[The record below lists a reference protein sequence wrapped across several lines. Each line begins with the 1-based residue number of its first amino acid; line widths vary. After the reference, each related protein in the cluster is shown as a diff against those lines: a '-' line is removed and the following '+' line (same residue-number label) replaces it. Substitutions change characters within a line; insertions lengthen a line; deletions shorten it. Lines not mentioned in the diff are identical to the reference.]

1 MFFNFVKFRKFVQ
14 NERVASTHSPTSL
27 YTYSNPLK
35 SFTSSQR
42 TRQLYI
48 QLLRSLSSF
57 LSSSSSSSSLSRMT
71 SLAHPPP
78 APHTLN
84 HHAPIDRDQQRKQ
97 QDQLL
102 SGSKPLT
109 LKSLLENPIEFVK
122 AKVLGR
128 DEQVPYKAINQKVR
142 FYTSLCRRRGKQLG
156 LALNHLSQ

>member
-1 MFFNFVKFRKFVQ
+1 
-14 NERVASTHSPTSL
+14 
-27 YTYSNPLK
+27 
-35 SFTSSQR
+35 
-42 TRQLYI
+42 
-48 QLLRSLSSF
+48 
-57 LSSSSSSSSLSRMT
+57 MT

-142 FYTSLCRRRGKQLG
+142 LSTSIREERETAWTSC
-156 LALNHLSQ
+156 

>member
-1 MFFNFVKFRKFVQ
+1 
-14 NERVASTHSPTSL
+14 
-27 YTYSNPLK
+27 
-35 SFTSSQR
+35 
-42 TRQLYI
+42 
-48 QLLRSLSSF
+48 
-57 LSSSSSSSSLSRMT
+57 MT

-84 HHAPIDRDQQRKQ
+84 HYAPIDRDQQRKQ

-128 DEQVPYKAINQKVR
+128 DEQVPYKAINQKVPFSASLR
-142 FYTSLCRRRGKQLG
+142 EERKTAWTSS
-156 LALNHLSQ
+156 NHLSQ